1 MIAVAMVA
9 RSRGRWLA
17 PVALLGILVA
27 IGLVVRAELKSSP
40 RPPATPLVSTST
52 TGTTAAAPAT
62 FYVVKEGDSL
72 STIAS
77 KTGVPVGQLEALN
90 PNVDPNVL
98 HTGQRLR
105 LRQ

>member
-1 MIAVAMVA
+1 MIACPM
-9 RSRGRWLA
+9 RSRGRYLA
-17 PVALLGILVA
+17 PIAILGTLVA
-27 IGLVVRAELKSSP
+27 IGLVVRAELRSNP
-40 RPPATPLVSTST
+40 HGPPTPAMPMSGTET
-52 TGTTAAAPAT
+52 TGSVRPA
-62 FYVVKEGDSL
+62 FYVVKAGDSL
-72 STIAS
+72 SAIAV

>member
-52 TGTTAAAPAT
+52 TGTTAAAPA

-72 STIAS
+72 SKIAA
-77 KTGVPVGQLEALN
+77 KTGVAVGQLEALN

>member
-17 PVALLGILVA
+17 PIALLGILVA

-40 RPPATPLVSTST
+40 RPPATPFVSTST
-52 TGTTAAAPAT
+52 TGTTAAPVT
-62 FYVVKEGDSL
+62 FYIVKAGDSL
-72 STIAS
+72 STIAA

>member
-1 MIAVAMVA
+1 MIALAMEA

-17 PVALLGILVA
+17 PIAIVGILVA
-27 IGLVVRAELKSSP
+27 IGLVVRAELRSNP
-40 RPPATPLVSTST
+40 RPPATPVVATSSTQ
-52 TGTTAAAPAT
+52 TTAAPP

-77 KTGVPVGQLEALN
+77 KTGVPVGQIEALN

-105 LRQ
+105 LR

>member
-1 MIAVAMVA
+1 MIARAMVA

-17 PVALLGILVA
+17 PIVLLGILVA
-27 IGLVVRAELKSSP
+27 IGLVVRAELRSSP
-40 RPPATPLVSTST
+40 RPPATPAVATSTSS
-52 TGTTAAAPAT
+52 TTAASPA
-62 FYVVKEGDSL
+62 FYVVKAGDSL

>member
-1 MIAVAMVA
+1 MVA

-17 PVALLGILVA
+17 PIALLGALVA
-27 IGLVVRAELKSSP
+27 IGLLLRGELRSNP
-40 RPPATPLVSTST
+40 HAPATPSVSTST
-52 TGTTAAAPAT
+52 SRTTAGPPPAV
-62 FYVVKEGDSL
+62 YVVKEGDSL
-72 STIAS
+72 SKIAA